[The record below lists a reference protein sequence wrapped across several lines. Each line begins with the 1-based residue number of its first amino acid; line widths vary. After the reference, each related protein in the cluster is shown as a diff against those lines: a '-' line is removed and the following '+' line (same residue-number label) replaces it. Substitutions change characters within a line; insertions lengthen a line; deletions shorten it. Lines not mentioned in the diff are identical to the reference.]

1 MFWKKDEKL
10 KKELEETKQRLLTLE
25 KEHHSL
31 VLTIQNLQSA
41 ILAMSRSQDAV
52 AGDVRAIQ
60 DMVAHFLQEID
71 PSQLMFGYGS
81 STRDDN

>member
-1 MFWKKDEKL
+1 MFWKKDERL
-10 KKELEETKQRLLTLE
+10 KQELDETKAKLEVLE
-25 KEHHSL
+25 KEHRSL

-60 DMVAHFLQEID
+60 DMVAHFLQDID
-71 PSQLMFGYGS
+71 PTQLMLGYAS
-81 STRDDN
+81 SRDDN

>member
-10 KKELEETKQRLLTLE
+10 KKELEETKLRLLTLE

-81 STRDDN
+81 NARDDN

>member
-1 MFWKKDEKL
+1 MFWKKDERL
-10 KKELEETKQRLLTLE
+10 RQELDETKARLQNLE

-31 VLTIQNLQSA
+31 LLTIQNLQSA

-60 DMVAHFLQEID
+60 DMVSHFLQELD
-71 PSQLMFGYGS
+71 PSQLMFGYTS
-81 STRDDN
+81 SSRDDN